1 MDLTKE
7 VNYFFYESAHTTYS
21 KTIERRISANLKDK
35 IERMSIILNDKNLTK
50 LSLDE
55 DEIEESGD
63 VLTSNELSEL
73 FKSCLIDE

>member
-1 MDLTKE
+1 M
-7 VNYFFYESAHTTYS
+7 
-21 KTIERRISANLKDK
+21 KDK

-63 VLTSNELSEL
+63 VLTSGELSEL